1 MVRSAVR
8 NGLKLLAGVSLACMV
23 SQAALAEGPQVVA
36 GPGAEPE
43 CFVPWSAD
51 TKYFQ
56 WPAKE
61 GPYRIA
67 LANGFVGNTWRIQMI
82 KTAKA
87 YVEQPDVAPMIE
99 EFKVVS
105 TGTDVAA
112 QLAAIDNFIDSGFDA
127 IVTIAVNPAAF
138 GAVIRRANEAGV
150 VVVPFDNVLDSD
162 QVLQVNEDQYKM
174 GQMMGD
180 WLLRNISADSGKLLE
195 VRGVPGNSVDRD
207 RHEGFRNVLEGSGKD
222 FEVVEVVGNWDD
234 GTAQKATADAIA
246 VHKEFVGAYTQGGST
261 GMLRAFLDA
270 GHPFIPVSNEAE
282 NGARKLC
289 AEHSGEG
296 LKCSSAGQTPA
307 LVAIAIK
314 AAISALQGEV
324 VPQYISVP
332 IPYVEDPN
340 FKDGENFYS
349 DQTDNFFVANAFPA
363 CGVSFS
369 ATDIMSQTEADQ

>member
-1 MVRSAVR
+1 MASVRSL
-8 NGLKLLAGVSLACMV
+8 LKGVATFALACSV
-23 SQAALAEGPQVVA
+23 SQAALAA
-36 GPGAEPE
+36 GPEVVSGPSAQPD
-43 CFVPWSAD
+43 CFVPWNAD
-51 TKYFQ
+51 TKFFQ
-56 WPAKE
+56 WPKKE

-87 YVEQPDVAPMIE
+87 YVAQPEVAPLVK

-112 QLAAIDNFIDSGFDA
+112 QLAAIDNFIDSGYDA
-127 IVTIAVNPAAF
+127 IVTIAVNPSAF

-150 VVVPFDNVLDSD
+150 VLVPFDNVTDSTE
-162 QVLQVNEDQYKM
+162 VLQVNEDQYLM
-174 GQMMGD
+174 GQMMAD
-180 WLLRNISADSGKLLE
+180 WLVRNIPGDSGKLLE

-207 RHEGFRNVLEGSGKD
+207 RHEGFREVLGKSGKN
-222 FEVVEVVGNWDD
+222 FEIVEVVGMWDD
-234 GTAQKATADAIA
+234 GTAQKVTADAIA
-246 VHKEFVGAYTQGGST
+246 VHKQFDGAYTQGGST
-261 GMLRAFLDA
+261 GMVRAFMDA
-270 GHPFIPVSNEAE
+270 GHAFIPMSNEGE

-314 AAISALQGEV
+314 AAIAALQGEV
-324 VPQYISVP
+324 VPQMVSVP

-369 ATDIMSQTEADQ
+369 AKDIMTQTEADQ